1 MMKKTIKDD
10 SWSIVR
16 NRACIRA
23 LIIFLGIAVIQI
35 IAYLITFVAMMVW
48 KNCQKGIAGQ
58 GTTMVDVHG
67 STFMSIVSVVS
78 SLILIVWCGL
88 KYRRSSWREEK
99 FDYRSAFSGQNI
111 IAIMGIAV
119 GGCIFLT
126 IVLTGLEYIF
136 PAMFQSYQ
144 KIMNHLVD
152 REQILTMLYVML
164 IGPIAEEVVFRGAIM
179 DEFYLAFPFWIANFL
194 QAALFGVYH
203 MNFIQGLY
211 AFLLGVIFGAIR
223 NLTGTIFSNISAHIL
238 FNSTSMLLPVLL
250 GDLLS
255 RKYSI
260 FLLLCFSCFGFL
272 AGCLYLWKQIIRKKY
287 EEKTTKK

>member
-1 MMKKTIKDD
+1 MKKTTKND

-16 NRACIRA
+16 NRACIKA
-23 LIIFLGIAVIQI
+23 LFIFLGIPVIQI
-35 IAYLITFVAMMVW
+35 IAYLLTFVAMMVW

-58 GTTMVDVHG
+58 GFSVVDVRS
-67 STFMSIVSVVS
+67 STFMAIVSVIS
-78 SLILIVWCGL
+78 SLILIVWCGR
-88 KYRRSSWREEK
+88 KYRRSGWREEN
-99 FDYRSAFSGQNI
+99 FDYRAAFSWQNI
-111 IAIMGIAV
+111 IAIIGVAV

-126 IVLTGLEYIF
+126 IVLTGLECIF

-144 KIMNHLVD
+144 NIMNHLVD
-152 REQILTMLYVML
+152 REQVLTMIYVML
-164 IGPIAEEVVFRGAIM
+164 IGPIAEEVVFRGAIL
-179 DEFYLAFPFWIANFL
+179 DELYLVFPFWIANIL

-250 GDLLS
+250 GDLFE
-255 RKYSI
+255 RKYGI
-260 FLLLCFSCFGFL
+260 CLLLCFSCFGFL
-272 AGCLYLWKQIIRKKY
+272 TGCYYLWKQIKRKKY